1 MGCCIAGFD
10 KVAALDAAGA
20 DYYELPVATLVM
32 AAGAPGSAAF
42 REAVARTRLKPLAY
56 NVLFPR
62 TLPLVGPL
70 VDRDAVARYFIEAVE
85 RIGAGGGRVVVFG
98 SGQSRSVP
106 EGVNRAVAL
115 DELER
120 LLRWAAAAAGARGL
134 VIALEPLRRAES
146 NIFNTIRECA
156 GFLRERRLNGI
167 RLLADAYHM
176 QEEGE
181 PLSAIDPVGD
191 LLVHAHVADIARRP
205 PGHGGYDFAA
215 FFRRLRAAGYQG
227 DCAIECA
234 WTDFT
239 GEIADSLARVRQA
252 AADAGWG

>member
-1 MGCCIAGFD
+1 MGCCIARFD
-10 KVAALDAAGA
+10 QVAALDAAGG

-32 AAGAPGSAAF
+32 AVAAPAAAF
-42 REAVARTRLKPLAY
+42 REAVTRTRLKPLAY

-62 TLPLVGPL
+62 TLPLVGPS

-85 RIGAGGGRVVVFG
+85 RIGAGGERVVVFG

-106 EGVNRAVAL
+106 EAVSRAVAL

-120 LLRWAAAAAGARGL
+120 LLRWAAAAARARGL

-146 NIFNTIRECA
+146 NIFNTIGECA
-156 GFLRERRLNGI
+156 GFLRERRLNAI
-167 RLLADAYHM
+167 RLVADSYHM

-181 PLSAIDPVGD
+181 PLSAIDSAGD
-191 LLVHAHVADIARRP
+191 LLVHAHVADLGRRP

-227 DCAIECA
+227 DCSIECS
-234 WTDFT
+234 WTDFPA
-239 GEIADSLARVRQA
+239 EIADSLARVRQA
-252 AADAGWG
+252 AADAGWA